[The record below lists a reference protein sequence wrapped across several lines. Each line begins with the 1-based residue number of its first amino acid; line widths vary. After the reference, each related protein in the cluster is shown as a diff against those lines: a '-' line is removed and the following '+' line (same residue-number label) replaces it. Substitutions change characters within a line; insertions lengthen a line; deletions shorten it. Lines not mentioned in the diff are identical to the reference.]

1 MQRARALL
9 QAARA
14 CTPSPTDIICIM
26 VIIIIVIHVMV
37 IIIIS
42 SMVEFQFKAAASSQ
56 LLAIPEASAGW
67 ASVQ

>member
-1 MQRARALL
+1 M
-9 QAARA
+9 
-14 CTPSPTDIICIM
+14 ICIM
-26 VIIIIVIHVMV
+26 VSIIFVIHVMV

-42 SMVEFQFKAAASSQ
+42 SMVEYQFKAAASSQ